1 MQTEALAHTRTEP
14 RFAAAPHSAFP
25 KSESPGSAAPDLWL
39 AHLGRL
45 IESRWLLFRSVILGL
60 IVFGA
65 LAWIIPPQYDSV
77 VRLMPPDQENSS
89 RALMAAMVSRAADGI
104 GVDAGDLL
112 GTKSS
117 GALFIGMLRS
127 RTIEDEII
135 AKFDLRKVYYVRR
148 WDSARKKLEQYSS
161 IAEDKKS
168 GIITITVRDHSRERA
183 QQMAQMYVDEL
194 NAHVNLLSV
203 SSARREREF
212 LEQRLEL
219 VQSDLN
225 RAARDFSQF
234 ASANTAIDIPQQG
247 KTMLEAAAAI
257 QGQVIA
263 AESELR
269 GLQQMYGAEN
279 VRVLAVKARI
289 SELEEQLHRVGG
301 DAAPSPD
308 TPYPSIRRLP
318 LLGVTYADLYRRTK
332 IQEAVFESLTRQYE
346 LAKVEEAKEIPTV
359 RVLDFPSYAER
370 VAFPPRALM
379 FLVGPIVGLASGIAW
394 IFVRAEW
401 GALEKSDPRR
411 RFALRA
417 AGLLAQD
424 WARVRHSV
432 VRWTD
437 TISIGTAETGAAGIG
452 AAKSEAQE

>member
-1 MQTEALAHTRTEP
+1 MGTEPLARARTEP
-14 RFAAAPHSAFP
+14 RSVADPQSA
-25 KSESPGSAAPDLWL
+25 SADQWL

-45 IESRWLLFRSVILGL
+45 VESRWLLFRSVVLGL
-60 IVFGA
+60 AVFGA
-65 LAWIIPPQYDSV
+65 LARIIPPQYDSV
-77 VRLMPPDQENSS
+77 VRLMPPDQESSS

-148 WDSARKKLEQYSS
+148 WDSARKKLGQYTS

-194 NAHVNLLSV
+194 NAHVNSLSV
-203 SSARREREF
+203 SSAGREREF
-212 LEQRLEL
+212 LQQRLE
-219 VQSDLN
+219 VVKADLN
-225 RAARDFSQF
+225 SAARDFSQF
-234 ASANTAIDIPQQG
+234 ASRNAAIDIPQQG

-289 SELEEQLHRVGG
+289 SELQEQLQKIGG
-301 DAAPSPD
+301 DTASGSD
-308 TPYPSIRRLP
+308 SLYPSIRKLP

-332 IQEAVFESLTRQYE
+332 IEEAVFENLTRPYE
-346 LAKVEEAKEIPTV
+346 LAKVEEAKEIPSV
-359 RVLDFPSYAER
+359 KVLDAAVVPTKKS
-370 VAFPPRALM
+370 FPPRMA
-379 FLVGPIVGLASGIAW
+379 IVLLGTAVMMAVSVIWVLANATW
-394 IFVRAEW
+394 ERAD
-401 GALEKSDPRR
+401 AADPRKV
-411 RFALRA
+411 F
-417 AGLLAQD
+417 
-424 WARVRHSV
+424 
-432 VRWTD
+432 
-437 TISIGTAETGAAGIG
+437 
-452 AAKSEAQE
+452 AQEVFRTATARLPWFSRNGNGAHPADESVGVADTDAARLGTSIPKDGN

>member
-1 MQTEALAHTRTEP
+1 MGTEALARARTEQ
-14 RFAAAPHSAFP
+14 RSVAAPQSA
-25 KSESPGSAAPDLWL
+25 SADQWL
-39 AHLGRL
+39 AHMGRL
-45 IESRWLLFRSVILGL
+45 VESRWFLFRSVVLGL
-60 IVFGA
+60 AVFGA
-65 LAWIIPPQYDSV
+65 LARIIPPQYDSV
-77 VRLMPPDQENSS
+77 VRLMPPDQESSS

-148 WDSARKKLEQYSS
+148 WDSARKKLEQCTS

-194 NAHVNLLSV
+194 NAHVNSLSV
-203 SSARREREF
+203 SSAGREREF
-212 LEQRLEL
+212 LQQRLE
-219 VQSDLN
+219 VVKADLN
-225 RAARDFSQF
+225 SAARDFSQF
-234 ASANTAIDIPQQG
+234 ASRNAAIDIPQQG

-289 SELEEQLHRVGG
+289 SELQEQLQKIGG
-301 DAAPSPD
+301 DTASGSD
-308 TPYPSIRRLP
+308 SLYPSIRKLP

-332 IQEAVFESLTRQYE
+332 IEEAVFENLTRQYE

-359 RVLDFPSYAER
+359 RILDAPNYAER
-370 VAFPPRALM
+370 LAFPPRALM
-379 FLVGPIVGLASGIAW
+379 LLVGPIFGLAAGIVW
-394 IFVRAEW
+394 VFVRAEW
-401 GALEKSDPRR
+401 AALEEADPRR
-411 RFALRA
+411 RLALRA

-424 WARVRHSV
+424 WARIRHGIN
-432 VRWTD
+432 RLTD
-437 TISIGTAETGAAGIG
+437 PVFVGPAE
-452 AAKSEAQE
+452 SEAEK

>member
-1 MQTEALAHTRTEP
+1 MGTEALARARTEQHSV
-14 RFAAAPHSAFP
+14 AAPQSA
-25 KSESPGSAAPDLWL
+25 SADQWL

-45 IESRWLLFRSVILGL
+45 VESRWLLFRSVVLGL
-60 IVFGA
+60 AVFGA
-65 LAWIIPPQYDSV
+65 LARIIPPQYDSV
-77 VRLMPPDQENSS
+77 VRLMPPDQESSS

-148 WDSARKKLEQYSS
+148 WDSAREKLEQYTS

-194 NAHVNLLSV
+194 NAHVNSLSV
-203 SSARREREF
+203 SSAGREREF
-212 LEQRLEL
+212 LQQRLE
-219 VQSDLN
+219 VVKADLN
-225 RAARDFSQF
+225 SAARDFSQF
-234 ASANTAIDIPQQG
+234 ASRNAAIDIPQQG

-289 SELEEQLHRVGG
+289 SELQEQLHKIGG
-301 DAAPSPD
+301 DTASGSD
-308 TPYPSIRRLP
+308 SLYPSIRKLP

-332 IQEAVFESLTRQYE
+332 IEEAVFENLTRQYE

-359 RVLDFPSYAER
+359 RILDAPNYAER

-379 FLVGPIVGLASGIAW
+379 LLVGPIFGLAAGIVW
-394 IFVRAEW
+394 VFVRAEW
-401 GALEKSDPRR
+401 AALEEADPRR
-411 RFALRA
+411 RLALRA

-424 WARVRHSV
+424 WARIRHGINPL
-432 VRWTD
+432 TD
-437 TISIGTAETGAAGIG
+437 TVFVGPAE
-452 AAKSEAQE
+452 SEAEK

>member
-1 MQTEALAHTRTEP
+1 
-14 RFAAAPHSAFP
+14 
-25 KSESPGSAAPDLWL
+25 
-39 AHLGRL
+39 
-45 IESRWLLFRSVILGL
+45 
-60 IVFGA
+60 
-65 LAWIIPPQYDSV
+65 
-77 VRLMPPDQENSS
+77 PPDQESSS

-148 WDSARKKLEQYSS
+148 WDSARKKLGQYTS

-194 NAHVNLLSV
+194 NAHVNSLSV
-203 SSARREREF
+203 SSAGREREF
-212 LEQRLEL
+212 LQQRLE
-219 VQSDLN
+219 VVKADLN
-225 RAARDFSQF
+225 SAARDFSQF
-234 ASANTAIDIPQQG
+234 ASRNAAIDIPQQG

-289 SELEEQLHRVGG
+289 SELQEQLQKIGG
-301 DAAPSPD
+301 DTASGSD
-308 TPYPSIRRLP
+308 SLYPSIRKLP

-332 IQEAVFESLTRQYE
+332 IEEAVFENLTRQYE
-346 LAKVEEAKEIPTV
+346 LAKVEEAKQI
-359 RVLDFPSYAER
+359 
-370 VAFPPRALM
+370 
-379 FLVGPIVGLASGIAW
+379 
-394 IFVRAEW
+394 
-401 GALEKSDPRR
+401 
-411 RFALRA
+411 
-417 AGLLAQD
+417 
-424 WARVRHSV
+424 
-432 VRWTD
+432 
-437 TISIGTAETGAAGIG
+437 
-452 AAKSEAQE
+452 